1 MTDPAQGFFGTDG
14 FVATTGTNP
23 TQVMKIPHLE
33 TFYTKVGMFMMPPPF
48 NLGETPFIGD
58 QVRGFGFTH
67 DGSVGFYN
75 GNPEIEQY
83 LLAFETRLAPIVG
96 QQVTIDADNSAA
108 RAARVDLMV
117 ARAAAGDCDL
127 TVKGVQRGQARGW
140 LRGDDGSFAAIAPP
154 RRRSPT
160 PSSRQQAMAPG
171 GERTYSCVPPG
182 SRRSCRP

>member
-1 MTDPAQGFFGTDG
+1 MFSGCRGCHVTDPAQGFFRHRRLH
-14 FVATTGTNP
+14 VATTGTNP

-83 LLAFETRLAPIVG
+83 LLAFEITPG
-96 QQVTIDADNSAA
+96 AD
-108 RAARVDLMV
+108 
-117 ARAAAGDCDL
+117 
-127 TVKGVQRGQARGW
+127 
-140 LRGDDGSFAAIAPP
+140 
-154 RRRSPT
+154 
-160 PSSRQQAMAPG
+160 
-171 GERTYSCVPPG
+171 
-182 SRRSCRP
+182 